1 MSSSVTGQV
10 ITPQINVKH
19 LGELQ
24 HRRRTASDDV
34 FDYLYNNIILLK
46 IEPGT
51 KMSETEI
58 AKQFGISRQPVREA
72 FIRLGDMKLLEIRP
86 QRATTVRKIYH
97 KEILDARFI
106 RAAVEVEVAR
116 VACAKYDGAYD
127 DDFAA
132 NLARQ
137 KQAMETAKFDE
148 FHSLDYDFHLL
159 LCVAADCEFAH
170 KTIVDSKSHVD
181 RLCVLSLASKEHS
194 KLVYD
199 DHLEIFQALK
209 AQDVDRLTTSLREHL
224 TRLDST
230 IENVRQ
236 AHRNYFQE

>member
-1 MSSSVTGQV
+1 MGNTVTEQDV
-10 ITPQINVKH
+10 MPPIKSKRAAQF
-19 LGELQ
+19 Q
-24 HRRRTASDDV
+24 QRRRTASDDV
-34 FDYLYNNIILLK
+34 FDYLYSNIISLE

-86 QRATTVRKIYH
+86 QRATTVRKIFR
-97 KEILDARFI
+97 KEILNARFI

-116 VACAKYDGAYD
+116 IACAKYDGTYD

-137 KQAMETAKFDE
+137 KQAMELTKFEE

-159 LCVAADCEFAH
+159 LCVAADREFAH
-170 KTIVDSKSHVD
+170 ETIVDNRSHVD
-181 RLCVLSLASKEHS
+181 RLCALSLSSKEHF
-194 KLVYD
+194 KILYD
-199 DHLEIFQALK
+199 DHLEIYQALK
-209 AQDVDRLTTSLREHL
+209 MQDINRLTVRLREHL
-224 TRLDST
+224 TRLDTT
-230 IENVRQ
+230 IDKVRE
-236 AHRNYFQE
+236 AHGDYFHE

>member
-1 MSSSVTGQV
+1 MSNSVVGQV
-10 ITPQINVKH
+10 SKPQIKAKH
-19 LGELQ
+19 IAQFQ

-34 FDYLYNNIILLK
+34 FDYLYSNIISLE

-116 VACAKYDGAYD
+116 LACARYDGAYD

-137 KQAMETAKFDE
+137 KQAMESMKFDE

-170 KTIVDSKSHVD
+170 KTIVDNKSHVD
-181 RLCVLSLASKEHS
+181 RLCVLSLSSKEHF
-194 KLVYD
+194 KTVYD
-199 DHLEIFQALK
+199 DHLKIFKALK
-209 AQDVDRLTTSLREHL
+209 AQDVDLLTSSLREHL

-230 IENVRQ
+230 IDKVRETH
-236 AHRNYFQE
+236 ANYFHE

>member
-1 MSSSVTGQV
+1 MSSSVTRQ
-10 ITPQINVKH
+10 ITMPQINAKDVAQF
-19 LGELQ
+19 Q
-24 HRRRTASDDV
+24 HKRRTASDDV
-34 FDYLYNNIILLK
+34 FDYLYSNIISLE

-72 FIRLGDMKLLEIRP
+72 FIRLADMKLLEIRP

-116 VACAKYDGAYD
+116 LACERYDGACD

-137 KQAMETAKFDE
+137 KQAMDQTKFEE

-170 KTIVDSKSHVD
+170 KTIVDNKSHVD
-181 RLCVLSLASKEHS
+181 RLCALSLSSKEHF
-194 KLVYD
+194 KTVYD
-199 DHLEIFQALK
+199 DHLGIFQALK
-209 AQDVDRLTTSLREHL
+209 EQDVDRLTNRLRIHL

-230 IENVRQ
+230 IDRVRET
-236 AHRNYFQE
+236 HSNYFHE

>member
-1 MSSSVTGQV
+1 MTGSTVSRPKSLSQV
-10 ITPQINVKH
+10 ELNVMPI
-19 LGELQ
+19 Q

-34 FDYLYNNIILLK
+34 FDHLYKSIISLK

-58 AKQFGISRQPVREA
+58 ANLFGISRQPVRQA

-97 KEILDARFI
+97 KEVLVARFV
-106 RAAVEVEVAR
+106 RTAVEVEVAR
-116 VACAKYDGAYD
+116 LACERYDGSYD

-137 KQAMETAKFDE
+137 KQAMKLAKFDE
-148 FHSLDYDFHLL
+148 FHLLDYDFHLL

-170 KTIVDSKSHVD
+170 KTIVDNKSHVD
-181 RLCVLSLASKEHS
+181 RLCALSLSSKEHFRT
-194 KLVYD
+194 VYD

-209 AQDVDRLTTSLREHL
+209 AQDSIRLTTRLRAHL

-230 IENVRQ
+230 IDKVRD
-236 AHRNYFQE
+236 AHGDYFHD

>member
-1 MSSSVTGQV
+1 MSSSVTRQV
-10 ITPQINVKH
+10 AMPQINAKDVAQFQNK
-19 LGELQ
+19 
-24 HRRRTASDDV
+24 RRTASDDV
-34 FDYLYNNIILLK
+34 FDYLYSNIISLE

-72 FIRLGDMKLLEIRP
+72 FIRLSDMKLLEIRP

-116 VACAKYDGAYD
+116 LACERYDGACD
-127 DDFAA
+127 DDFTA
-132 NLARQ
+132 NLVRQ
-137 KQAMETAKFDE
+137 KQAMDQTNFEE

-170 KTIVDSKSHVD
+170 KTIVDNKSHVD
-181 RLCVLSLASKEHS
+181 RLCALSLSSKEHFGT
-194 KLVYD
+194 VYD
-199 DHLEIFQALK
+199 DHLDIFHALK
-209 AQDVDRLTTSLREHL
+209 AQDVDRLTSRLRIHL

-230 IENVRQ
+230 IDSVRET
-236 AHRNYFQE
+236 HSNYFHE

>member
-1 MSSSVTGQV
+1 MSDSVIRQTT
-10 ITPQINVKH
+10 TPQISAKH
-19 LGELQ
+19 VAQ
-24 HRRRTASDDV
+24 FQQRRRTASDDV
-34 FDYLYNNIILLK
+34 FDFLYNNIISLE

-72 FIRLGDMKLLEIRP
+72 FIRLADMKLLEIRP
-86 QRATTVRKIYH
+86 QRATTVRKIHH

-116 VACAKYDGAYD
+116 LACERYDGAYD
-127 DDFAA
+127 DDFTA

-137 KQAMETAKFDE
+137 SQAMESLKFDE

-170 KTIVDSKSHVD
+170 KTIVDNKSHVD
-181 RLCVLSLASKEHS
+181 RLCAVSLSSKEHF
-194 KLVYD
+194 KTVYD
-199 DHLEIFQALK
+199 DHVEIFNALK
-209 AQDVDRLTTSLREHL
+209 AQDVDRLTGRLREHL

-230 IENVRQ
+230 IDKVRE
-236 AHRNYFQE
+236 AHGNYFHE

>member
-1 MSSSVTGQV
+1 MGNFVAEQIAMPQV
-10 ITPQINVKH
+10 NAKH
-19 LGELQ
+19 VAQVQ

-34 FDYLYNNIILLK
+34 FDYLYSNIISLK
-46 IEPGT
+46 IAPGT

-116 VACAKYDGAYD
+116 LACERYDGAYD

-137 KQAMETAKFDE
+137 KQALESMKFDE
-148 FHSLDYDFHLL
+148 FHALDYDFHLL

-170 KTIVDSKSHVD
+170 KTIVDNKSHVD

-194 KLVYD
+194 QTVYD
-199 DHLEIFQALK
+199 DHLEIFNALK
-209 AQDVDRLTTSLREHL
+209 AQDVDRLTGSLRTHL

-230 IENVRQ
+230 IDRVRA
-236 AHRNYFQE
+236 AHGNYFQE